1 MGKGGTTKQV
11 PGAVPKWKGKA
22 TIVNVEGNGKGR
34 DGIVTMRATVKAE
47 MSIAA
52 AMYHLYEAYIAVG
65 PEACDAMDWE
75 ECFKKYFV
83 RKDGDDGKPTKTMAR
98 LWPRWLRP
106 RSLSVKK
113 LTAATMAAP
122 PYVGIEPLAIVIKP
136 LTLAVY
142 VRR

>member
-34 DGIVTMRATVKAE
+34 DGIVTLRATVKAE

-75 ECFKKYFV
+75 ECFKKYFI
-83 RKDGDDGKPTKTMAR
+83 RKDGDDEEPDEDYGPALASMASAPIAERKETDGRDHGGAHPT
-98 LWPRWLRP
+98 
-106 RSLSVKK
+106 
-113 LTAATMAAP
+113 
-122 PYVGIEPLAIVIKP
+122 
-136 LTLAVY
+136 
-142 VRR
+142 

>member
-34 DGIVTMRATVKAE
+34 DGIVTLRATVKAE

-65 PEACDAMDWE
+65 PEACDAMDWA

-83 RKDGDDGKPTKTMAR
+83 RRGGDDGEPDEEYGPASAPIAERKETDGHDHGG
-98 LWPRWLRP
+98 
-106 RSLSVKK
+106 
-113 LTAATMAAP
+113 AP
-122 PYVGIEPLAIVIKP
+122 P
-136 LTLAVY
+136 T
-142 VRR
+142 

>member
-1 MGKGGTTKQV
+1 MGKGGKTKQV

-34 DGIVTMRATVKAE
+34 DGIVTLRATVKAE

-83 RKDGDDGKPTKTMAR
+83 RKDGEDYGEDYGKDEDYGPAYASMASAPIAERKETDGR
-98 LWPRWLRP
+98 DHGG
-106 RSLSVKK
+106 
-113 LTAATMAAP
+113 AP
-122 PYVGIEPLAIVIKP
+122 P
-136 LTLAVY
+136 T
-142 VRR
+142 

>member
-1 MGKGGTTKQV
+1 MVKGGTTKQV

-83 RKDGDDGKPTKTMAR
+83 RKDGDDGKPDEDYGPAYASMASAPIAER
-98 LWPRWLRP
+98 KETDGRDHGG
-106 RSLSVKK
+106 
-113 LTAATMAAP
+113 AP
-122 PYVGIEPLAIVIKP
+122 P
-136 LTLAVY
+136 T
-142 VRR
+142 